1 MIKSLLVLV
10 SFEAAFAYQELCIPQ
25 GNKCRADWQ
34 CCKGF
39 HCADPIYKEEPHCI
53 ADHKQL
59 THSSDDTDSSGDM
72 PFTSSLATDEVLYHP
87 ATEEETY
94 PKAPSPPPAV
104 TYKHSA
110 MSTKKSPEQIM
121 MMKLMEAALGQLT
134 QGKPIRMKVN
144 IKNPQVLLGKLPD
157 GPSPDG
163 YDPSSPGYEEPASL
177 PEKPG
182 YGPPSAEYEG
192 LKKFNS
198 PWGEHTYKED
208 EEARIVS
215 GEKLKD
221 VPYGSSK
228 KTDVPILPTCLDP
241 RCPFLD
247 MPQVKEC
254 LGRGRVMPS
263 HSFIH
268 PKVNCYPDHQLPG
281 CSDKSWKAWTDKYAD
296 LEDGEWGWPSH
307 CSDFTD
313 VTDD

>member
-59 THSSDDTDSSGDM
+59 THSDDTDSSGDM

-94 PKAPSPPPAV
+94 PPETKPAPSPPKYPAPPP
-104 TYKHSA
+104 
-110 MSTKKSPEQIM
+110 KKSPEQIM

-157 GPSPDG
+157 DSALPPSP
-163 YDPSSPGYEEPASL
+163 
-177 PEKPG
+177 PERPG
-182 YGPPSAEYEG
+182 YGPPPAMNHQYEG

-198 PWGEHTYKED
+198 PWGEHTYKHVDGDEEEE

-215 GEKLKD
+215 GDELK
-221 VPYGSSK
+221 
-228 KTDVPILPTCLDP
+228 DVPILPTCLDP